1 MKKYFAAFI
10 LLALAVSCKKDKDKD
25 CSFSE
30 ANLVGSYKI
39 TALKYKASASA
50 TEVDE
55 FALFSACEKDDIIT
69 FNSNHTMTYT
79 DAGTVCTPAGN
90 DTGVWAYINS
100 NTINVDGDVST
111 IAAFDCSGMTVTI
124 SGTTAGE
131 LTTITLARQ

>member
-1 MKKYFAAFI
+1 MKKYFGAFI
-10 LLALAVSCKKDKDKD
+10 LLTLAVSCKKDKDKD

-30 ANLVGSYKI
+30 ANFVGSYKI

-69 FNSNHTMTYT
+69 FNSNHTITYT

-90 DTGVWAYINS
+90 DTGAWTYINS
-100 NTINVDGDVST
+100 SSVNIDGDVANVAS
-111 IAAFDCSGMTVTI
+111 FDCTGIIFTI

-131 LTTITLARQ
+131 LTTVTLARQ